1 MNDIA
6 NIYIDTWNA
15 STPEQRDE
23 LLRAAW
29 AADATYTDPLAAAD
43 GTTEIGAT
51 IGAVRERFPGF
62 VFHLIGEPDGHHA
75 HTRFQWGLGPADE
88 EPIIIGFDVVT
99 AHEDG
104 RIRSVVGFLDRV
116 PS

>member
-15 STPEQRDE
+15 STAERRDE
-23 LLRAAW
+23 LLRTSW
-29 AADATYTDPLAAAD
+29 ATDATYTDPLAHAD
-43 GTTEIGAT
+43 GIDGISAV
-51 IGAVRERFPGF
+51 IGAVREQFPDF
-62 VFHLIGEPDGHHA
+62 VFSVVGAPDGHHE
-75 HTRFQWGLGPADE
+75 HTRFQWGLGPAEE

-99 AHEDG
+99 TDDDG

-116 PS
+116 PA